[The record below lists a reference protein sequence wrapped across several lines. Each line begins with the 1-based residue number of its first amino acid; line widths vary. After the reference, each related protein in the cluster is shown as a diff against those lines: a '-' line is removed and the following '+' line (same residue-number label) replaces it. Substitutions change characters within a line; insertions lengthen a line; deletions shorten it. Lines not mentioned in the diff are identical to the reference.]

1 MAPSPF
7 TALVH
12 HHYFTLAELLEK
24 LLFLFSS
31 PPLLATVSEC
41 LPVYIDLAHDTLYL
55 AADLEMCKRTAG
67 FFPDFKEN
75 VRSLAVEIS
84 SEEDLEKAIVDI
96 WPLSLEN
103 AVVDICSSGL
113 DNLNEIILIVGH
125 EEGVFESKYAERV
138 RFKPETRDPFMWW
151 KGSIEKMQRLKG
163 CTVRVME
170 AKIV

>member
-96 WPLSLEN
+96 WPLSL
-103 AVVDICSSGL
+103 